1 MYGFT
6 PKSNPAAQP
15 APFGARGVEQVRAL
29 IPTVQA
35 MGYPQAAP
43 ASASNTER
51 LKAMIPQMEAM
62 GFQQQAAA
70 QPTQY
75 LANGGMIE
83 GPGTGTSDSIPD
95 EMEPGTYI
103 MPADSTAQL
112 GFGKAKRGKV
122 PVRVSNGEF
131 ELPPEKVQAI
141 GAAVLDAVK
150 GVTHAPAQ
158 PRGFQPKGTEP
169 EQFFADGGNVRRPG
183 EPAAAGGEG
192 GGMSKEAVM
201 EAIRRQAGQ
210 SQEAPQQPKQG
221 IAAMATD
228 FLRNPGG
235 ILKDRERRAGLYAD
249 GGVVEDE
256 TKRLASPSNIYPGN
270 RTQGS
275 SGFSGA
281 PVGQDAQVPAPT
293 QVAPAGMPARNP
305 GPSELYMNDRAQEL
319 RQQVGAGNYAQAAG
333 TAARTA
339 VQGLGMY
346 GLEAADK
353 VATPVINAAKGF
365 GAGLFGSDA
374 QAAPAPTPSAAAPA
388 ATPASRPVVPSAA
401 NPTDQRLAA
410 GVQTGPTS
418 TTTVAPVPTTA
429 DAATSGNQ
437 ISPGVY
443 QHGRGLYSDSADG
456 MGFKPGFT
464 GQPNAQN
471 NAAAENLARG
481 FNPGGAIAASA
492 PAAQGGVTAPTVLH
506 SGNSWQARN
515 DLRNLEVAA
524 SSITNRPE
532 WRSGSTTQAWSTR
545 GPTGHPDPD
554 GKIAAF
560 QAASAADV
568 ANRAGQPAYDMKAAQ
583 ENAATQREG
592 IQQQGA
598 NQRTG
603 MQEQGANARA
613 GARDALASRELDLKG
628 EAQGFQTRAAR
639 RQEKLQERYQNA
651 KTDQE
656 RTAIAQEIRALAG
669 KDGESPWKIQVTPA
683 VKNADGST
691 SEGSI
696 YRYNTQTGQV
706 ERADA
711 GRGAESPYK
720 EGQRLQGKDG
730 KYYVV
735 KNGAPVPER

>member
-1 MYGFT
+1 
-6 PKSNPAAQP
+6 
-15 APFGARGVEQVRAL
+15 
-29 IPTVQA
+29 
-35 MGYPQAAP
+35 
-43 ASASNTER
+43 
-51 LKAMIPQMEAM
+51 
-62 GFQQQAAA
+62 
-70 QPTQY
+70 
-75 LANGGMIE
+75 
-83 GPGTGTSDSIPD
+83 
-95 EMEPGTYI
+95 
-103 MPADSTAQL
+103 
-112 GFGKAKRGKV
+112 
-122 PVRVSNGEF
+122 
-131 ELPPEKVQAI
+131 
-141 GAAVLDAVK
+141 
-150 GVTHAPAQ
+150 
-158 PRGFQPKGTEP
+158 
-169 EQFFADGGNVRRPG
+169 
-183 EPAAAGGEG
+183 
-192 GGMSKEAVM
+192 
-201 EAIRRQAGQ
+201 
-210 SQEAPQQPKQG
+210 
-221 IAAMATD
+221 
-228 FLRNPGG
+228 
-235 ILKDRERRAGLYAD
+235 
-249 GGVVEDE
+249 
-256 TKRLASPSNIYPGN
+256 
-270 RTQGS
+270 
-275 SGFSGA
+275 
-281 PVGQDAQVPAPT
+281 
-293 QVAPAGMPARNP
+293 
-305 GPSELYMNDRAQEL
+305 MNDRTQEL

-374 QAAPAPTPSAAAPA
+374 QAAPAPAPSAAAPA
-388 ATPASRPVVPSAA
+388 PAPAPSAA
-401 NPTDQRLAA
+401 APAPAPAPSAA
-410 GVQTGPTS
+410 
-418 TTTVAPVPTTA
+418 APAPAPAPSAAAPTTA

-443 QHGRGLYSDSADG
+443 QHGRGQYSDQAGG
-456 MGFKPGFT
+456 MGLPQNFT
-464 GQPNAQN
+464 GQPNVQN

-481 FNPGGAIAASA
+481 FQPGASQTRVSG
-492 PAAQGGVTAPTVLH
+492 PAGVTAPTVLH

-524 SSITNRPE
+524 SSITNQPGFRD
-532 WRSGSTTQAWSTR
+532 TTQAWSTR
-545 GPTGHPDPD
+545 RNPSGGPTAATQAYQTALAAD
-554 GKIAAF
+554 IAARG
-560 QAASAADV
+560 A
-568 ANRAGQPAYDMKAAQ
+568 QPAYDMKAAQ

-613 GARDALASRELDLKG
+613 GARDALASRELDLKS

-639 RQEKLQERYQNA
+639 RQENLQERYQNA

-711 GRGAESPYK
+711 GRGTESPYK

>member
-1 MYGFT
+1 MQGLPLHKKQSKADAGTARGFAPRT
-6 PKSNPAAQP
+6 AAEAQALNQAPDTIPGMFKPGEFVLPPDTVHAMGGPGALQGVVDATHTP
-15 APFGARGVEQVRAL
+15 APETAVVPPGIQ
-29 IPTVQA
+29 
-35 MGYPQAAP
+35 PQA
-43 ASASNTER
+43 
-51 LKAMIPQMEAM
+51 
-62 GFQQQAAA
+62 FF
-70 QPTQY
+70 
-75 LANGGMIE
+75 ANGG
-83 GPGTGTSDSIPD
+83 SVD
-95 EMEPGTYI
+95 EE
-103 MPADSTAQL
+103 AD
-112 GFGKAKRGKV
+112 
-122 PVRVSNGEF
+122 
-131 ELPPEKVQAI
+131 
-141 GAAVLDAVK
+141 
-150 GVTHAPAQ
+150 
-158 PRGFQPKGTEP
+158 
-169 EQFFADGGNVRRPG
+169 
-183 EPAAAGGEG
+183 
-192 GGMSKEAVM
+192 
-201 EAIRRQAGQ
+201 
-210 SQEAPQQPKQG
+210 
-221 IAAMATD
+221 
-228 FLRNPGG
+228 
-235 ILKDRERRAGLYAD
+235 
-249 GGVVEDE
+249 
-256 TKRLASPSNIYPGN
+256 RLNSPSNTYPGN
-270 RTQGS
+270 RTQGA

-281 PVGQDAQVPAPT
+281 PAGQAAQASTPAP
-293 QVAPAGMPARNP
+293 AAASGMPARNP

-365 GAGLFGSDA
+365 GAGLFGAEA

-443 QHGRGLYSDSADG
+443 QHGRGQYSDQAGG
-456 MGFKPGFT
+456 MGLPQNFT
-464 GQPNAQN
+464 GQPNVQN

-481 FNPGGAIAASA
+481 FQPGASQTRVSG
-492 PAAQGGVTAPTVLH
+492 PAGVTAPTVLH

-524 SSITNRPE
+524 SSITNQPGFRD
-532 WRSGSTTQAWSTR
+532 TTQAWSTR
-545 GPTGHPDPD
+545 RSTSGGQTPATSAYKAALEAD
-554 GKIAAF
+554 IAA
-560 QAASAADV
+560 
-568 ANRAGQPAYDMKAAQ
+568 RGMQPVLGMKAAQ
-583 ENAATQREG
+583 ENAAIQREAMQQDGATTRAG
-592 IQQQGA
+592 I
-598 NQRTG
+598 
-603 MQEQGANARA
+603 QEQGANARA

-639 RQEKLQERYQNA
+639 RQENLQERYQNA